1 MSKLKSHEIVKVV
14 SELIGCTVPQGDPA
28 LDIESMDN
36 LDNLIAMT
44 WWSLN
49 EIARTARCKDDP
61 EEMGEHA
68 QSVLLSMADWIAYV
82 SLRDKEQP

>member
-28 LDIESMDN
+28 LDTESMDN

-49 EIARTARCKDDP
+49 EIAKTARCEDDP

-82 SLRDKEQP
+82 SLRNKQP